1 MRKNWIVLVTNKEGL
16 DTLCKNKIFIELIQ
30 NKLISGSMID
40 DVAGGIY
47 WISIDLPPVKRTR
60 FIIEELST
68 IIKSLK
74 YYEYVLG
81 GSGVSHISHRTHI
94 PPELAKEV
102 KPYLVMDC
110 IVRTDSKMSE
120 KLEFGVDNENEHP

>member
-1 MRKNWIVLVTNKEGL
+1 MRKNFIALVTNEDGIN
-16 DTLCKNKIFIELIQ
+16 TLCKNKIFIELIQ
-30 NKLISGSMID
+30 NKLINGSMID

-68 IIKSLK
+68 IIKPLK

-102 KPYLVMDC
+102 KPYLAMKCDVAVC
-110 IVRTDSKMSE
+110 GKMAE
-120 KLEFGVDNENEHP
+120 EIDFGVDNENEHP

>member
-1 MRKNWIVLVTNKEGL
+1 MSKRWIVLVTNKEGL
-16 DTLCKNKIFIELIQ
+16 DTLCKNKIFVGLIQ

-68 IIKSLK
+68 IYDRWQKYDTTGELDWWLEKSPNF
-74 YYEYVLG
+74 YLG
-81 GSGVSHISHRTHI
+81 
-94 PPELAKEV
+94 E
-102 KPYLVMDC
+102 
-110 IVRTDSKMSE
+110 
-120 KLEFGVDNENEHP
+120 